1 MQLNSLLFI
10 FAFAVAPCQG
20 VRVLSSSAH
29 QASTFSGATR
39 AAWLSLVQTEV
50 TDRQFWASEWGN
62 LEATLLQLE
71 ATADEQVAPANKTTK
86 LPGTDKAAKMK
97 SVASPATASNKK
109 EAKRSS
115 PLTGKKINLNPKK
128 VSDLLPALAM
138 LKGLYEE
145 GKERISQ
152 LNAKEKQSKQ
162 RFEVQQKDH
171 LARLATIEGRFKNH
185 TLSEEFRTNETRDE
199 NRMFNYWEKVRE
211 RQHRQFHT
219 SLKIQHG
226 TMEKEKMMIDAY
238 EKTIAGTANKA
249 QVQKEI
255 GIVSG
260 VPEVVFLQFAWR
272 SAAKY
277 FSDALS
283 EVRAAKEDLRK
294 EPPLV

>member
-1 MQLNSLLFI
+1 
-10 FAFAVAPCQG
+10 
-20 VRVLSSSAH
+20 VLSGSVH

-39 AAWLSLVQTEV
+39 AAWLSLVQTEA
-50 TDRQFWASEWGN
+50 TDRQFWASEWGS
-62 LEATLLQLE
+62 LETTLLQLE
-71 ATADEQVAPANKTTK
+71 ASADEQMEPTNKTAK
-86 LPGTDKAAKMK
+86 PLGTDKAAKITA
-97 SVASPATASNKK
+97 VAPKATASKK
-109 EAKRSS
+109 KDAKRSS

-128 VSDLLPALAM
+128 VADLLPALAM

-145 GKERISQ
+145 GKERITQ

-162 RFEVQQKDH
+162 RFEAQQKEH
-171 LARLATIEGRFKNH
+171 LARLATIEARSKNH
-185 TLSEEFRTNETRDE
+185 TLSAEYRTNFTRDE
-199 NRMFNYWEKVRE
+199 NRMFNYWAKVRE

-255 GIVSG
+255 AKVSG
-260 VPEVVFLQFAWR
+260 EPEVVFVQVAWR

-283 EVRAAKEDLRK
+283 EVRAAKEELRK
-294 EPPLV
+294 KPPLV